1 MNINKISSKNVDNYY
16 FYLVKWHDY
25 GNIFLDAHFVKIK
38 NKKVMFATCKL
49 VFFRLQSVL
58 SYIII

>member
-1 MNINKISSKNVDNYY
+1 MNINKISSKNVDDYY

-38 NKKVMFATCKL
+38 NKK
-49 VFFRLQSVL
+49 
-58 SYIII
+58 